1 MSLAFNHSILS
12 NAVMPHHWFWWC
24 HHLLLLS
31 LSLPYPTSIFT
42 THSSKLHH
50 LSSSSYVL
58 LYFNLFLSC
67 SYSYSYYLHNLFLSP
82 LPSQPLPLSTSFTT
96 SSSLHYLHN
105 LFLSPLPSQPLPLS
119 TSFTIHSST
128 HLLVER
134 DTRKLCTSWQHPIRK
149 EGDCVHRCELPWKH
163 PNLSVEKQTAV
174 LHSKYEF
181 HINTIISWFFLSG

>member
-42 THSSKLHH
+42 TLSSKLHH

-82 LPSQPLPLSTSFTT
+82 LPSQPLPLSTTFTT
-96 SSSLHYLHN
+96 SSSLHFLHYS
-105 LFLSPLPSQPLPLS
+105 FFYSPVGRERY
-119 TSFTIHSST
+119 TEAM
-128 HLLVER
+128 HLLTASNSER
-134 DTRKLCTSWQHPIRK
+134 RGLCPPLWTSVK
-149 EGDCVHRCELPWKH
+149 
-163 PNLSVEKQTAV
+163 T
-174 LHSKYEF
+174 SKSFRREA
-181 HINTIISWFFLSG
+181 NCRPPL

>member
-42 THSSKLHH
+42 TLSSKLHH
-50 LSSSSYVL
+50 HSSSSYVL
-58 LYFNLFLSC
+58 LYFNFFLFC
-67 SYSYSYYLHNLFLSP
+67 SYSYSYS
-82 LPSQPLPLSTSFTT
+82 
-96 SSSLHYLHN
+96 LHN

-149 EGDCVHRCELPWKH
+149 EGDCVHRYELPWKH